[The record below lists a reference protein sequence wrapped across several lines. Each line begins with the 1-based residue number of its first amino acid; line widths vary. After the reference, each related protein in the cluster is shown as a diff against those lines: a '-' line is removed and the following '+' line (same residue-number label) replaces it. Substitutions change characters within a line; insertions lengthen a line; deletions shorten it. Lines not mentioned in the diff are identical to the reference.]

1 MNELMSST
9 ESHDTQAFAALSEK
23 LRVSPN
29 DVVKVY
35 EEEFTRLHA
44 QARVKTYVGV
54 LAMSNTKDI
63 LHKTA
68 SRRC

>member
-1 MNELMSST
+1 MSSADSQDAK
-9 ESHDTQAFAALSEK
+9 EFAALSEK
-23 LRVSPN
+23 LRVSTN

-54 LAMSNTKDI
+54 LAMSNTKAI

>member
-1 MNELMSST
+1 MSSND
-9 ESHDTQAFAALSEK
+9 SHDAKAFTALSEK
-23 LRVSPN
+23 LRVSAN

-35 EEEFTRLHA
+35 EEEFTRLQA

-54 LAMSNTKDI
+54 LAMSNTKNI

-68 SRRC
+68 SR

>member
-1 MNELMSST
+1 MNESMSSADT
-9 ESHDTQAFAALSEK
+9 HDARALAALSKK
-23 LRVSPN
+23 LDVSAT

-35 EEEFTRLHA
+35 QDELTRLHA

-54 LAMSNTKDI
+54 LAMSNTKAI